1 MIRVKVKKVG
11 ESTRSCA
18 AAATFV
24 RVERSNAMATPLS
37 LIILILFFFQLSRMW
52 CLHTNKI

>member
-1 MIRVKVKKVG
+1 MIRAKVKKVD

-18 AAATFV
+18 AVATFV

-37 LIILILFFFQLSRMW
+37 LIILILFFFF
-52 CLHTNKI
+52 N